1 MQPDFVVVVLA
12 VVVFKFP
19 IDMCILDKTKQNK
32 NKNRHTHDSFLVQSP
47 KEAELLGLEWGILQV
62 SNIIFSDEDSSVRCQ
77 YSKLKLEKMGCLT

>member
-1 MQPDFVVVVLA
+1 MQPDFVVVVVAL
-12 VVVFKFP
+12 VVFKFP
-19 IDMCILDKTKQNK
+19 IDMCILDKTKQ